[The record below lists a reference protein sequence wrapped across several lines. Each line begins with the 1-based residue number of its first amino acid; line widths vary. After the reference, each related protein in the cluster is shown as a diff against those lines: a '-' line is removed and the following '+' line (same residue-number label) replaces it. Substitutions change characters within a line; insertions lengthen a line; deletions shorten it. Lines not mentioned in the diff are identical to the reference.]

1 MIDVEAIVC
10 SVASIFNTCVDKT
23 VASKLG
29 SAFRSIGVPAR
40 TVLWTHNRLFVQL
53 LWSKASITATC
64 GQLSDEVCLLSG
76 EKKKGAVGNSGQLRS
91 LLSEN
96 TAVVHVDGSKA
107 AVRIAV
113 FSWKHKSSFLFQMC
127 NCFAQLFGACCV

>member
-1 MIDVEAIVC
+1 MIDLEAIVS

-23 VASKLG
+23 VASKPG
-29 SAFRSIGVPAR
+29 SAFRSIGAR
-40 TVLWTHNRLFVQL
+40 ARFVLWTHDRLSVEL
-53 LWSKASITATC
+53 LRPKAAITATC

-113 FSWKHKSSFLFQMC
+113 FSWKHKSLLLFQMC
-127 NCFAQLFGACCV
+127 NCFAHLFAACCV